1 MEKRNFAFDKVNFE
15 PVTKRGRFSYDD
27 RKFFDSLR
35 KQALSGRA
43 LSEKQLGALRKM
55 AQKYHGEL
63 TDPALVDRILG
74 IEASAAPPSAEAA
87 AAEGKEVP
95 AASPDTERLLEGL
108 KAVTQWAEPVKRGR
122 FTFDDKAFYE
132 SLAKQY
138 AAGRRFSEK
147 QQAALAK
154 MAAKYGVK

>member
-1 MEKRNFAFDKVNFE
+1 M
-15 PVTKRGRFSYDD
+15 P
-27 RKFFDSLR
+27 
-35 KQALSGRA
+35 
-43 LSEKQLGALRKM
+43 
-55 AQKYHGEL
+55 
-63 TDPALVDRILG
+63 
-74 IEASAAPPSAEAA
+74 AAPAETTGEGSPEAA
-87 AAEGKEVP
+87 AP
-95 AASPDTERLLEGL
+95 AASPETERLLEGL

-122 FTFDDKAFYE
+122 FTYDDKAFYE